1 MEKRTKNIGLLLLGS
16 ALIIAIYAISQYTIF
31 SAKSDTEDCYR
42 SDTLTLVTDY
52 SPIGY
57 FVQGDSIAG
66 INNDLIKLF
75 QQYTSLQL
83 NLELESSLEK
93 SLEGLASGKYDI
105 IARGI
110 PITSELK
117 DKVLFSQP
125 FTHTR
130 QVLVQRKAEYN
141 DDISPVR
148 SHLNLAGKVLYVPK
162 DSPNILRI
170 NNLIREIGDTIQ
182 YIEDELYGEEQLAI
196 MVANKEI
203 DFAVCDQKIAKKIAA
218 SQPELDITTSMGFTQ
233 LEAWVVSQNRPDVL
247 DSLNTWIDKAKQKKE
262 LNKIYRRYI
271 E

>member
-16 ALIIAIYAISQYTIF
+16 VLIIAIYTISRFTIF
-31 SAKSDTEDCYR
+31 SADPESDDIYHK
-42 SDTLTLVTDY
+42 DTLTLVTDY

-57 FVQGDSIAG
+57 FIQGDSIAG
-66 INNDLIKLF
+66 VNNDLIKLF

-83 NLELESSLEK
+83 NVELESSLEK
-93 SLEGLASGKYDI
+93 SLDGIYSGKYDI

-110 PITSELK
+110 PITSDLK
-117 DKVLFSQP
+117 DKILFSKPITQ
-125 FTHTR
+125 TR

-141 DDISPVR
+141 DNIPPVR
-148 SHLNLAGKVLYVPK
+148 SHLNLAGKVLYVSK

-203 DFAVCDQKIAKKIAA
+203 DFAVCDQKIAKKIAD
-218 SQPELDITTSMGFTQ
+218 SQPELDIATSMGFTQ
-233 LEAWVVSQNRPDVL
+233 LEAWGVSQNRPDIL
-247 DSLNTWIDKAKQKKE
+247 DSLNNWIDKAKQEKE